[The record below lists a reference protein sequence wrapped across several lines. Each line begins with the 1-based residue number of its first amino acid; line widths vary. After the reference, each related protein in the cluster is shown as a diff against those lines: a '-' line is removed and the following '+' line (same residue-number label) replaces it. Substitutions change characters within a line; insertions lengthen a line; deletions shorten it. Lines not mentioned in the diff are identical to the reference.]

1 MEMWR
6 SGFPKTTL
14 GWPAGWGQKLSYQP
28 VYANAWPHAKPIGS
42 AASRDQQVPASRAS
56 HWPQNGKGAVVSCSD
71 QHPTQEAGWE
81 LGLGGADR
89 FGLLFRN
96 LVWGRVVLRPLYA
109 WLGIVC
115 SGVFLYFYCPL
126 VRSGKGLAT
135 WCAEFMH
142 CIKAVLMLAS

>member
-14 GWPAGWGQKLSYQP
+14 GWPAGWGQKLNYQP
-28 VYANAWPHAKPIGS
+28 VCANAWPHAKPVGS
-42 AASRDQQVPASRAS
+42 AAPHDQQVPARRAS
-56 HWPQNGKGAVVSCSD
+56 HRPQNGKGAVVSCPD
-71 QHPTQEAGWE
+71 QHLTQEAGWE

-96 LVWGRVVLRPLYA
+96 PVWGRVVLRLLYA

-115 SGVFLYFYCPL
+115 SGVFLYFCCPL

-135 WCAEFMH
+135 WCAEFML
-142 CIKAVLMLAS
+142 CIKAVLILAS